1 MIVNEQEKQ
10 QALKDVNKRLMKIQF
25 IGAIGNILVGLAIYG
40 IWGAQGNAFLPILN
54 NMDVVYSMLVVGI
67 VIIVWQFANYFP
79 LIKKRIELTKADT

>member
-10 QALKDVNKRLMKIQF
+10 QALKDVNKRLMKIQI
-25 IGAIGNILVGLAIYG
+25 IGAIGNILVGLALYG

-54 NMDVVYSMLVVGI
+54 NMDVAYSMLVLGI
-67 VIIVWQFANYFP
+67 IIMTWQFANYFP